1 MFVLSMKTTR
11 PRIIAVCVVV
21 ALLLV
26 TVVSLS
32 GQNAAVATATPV
44 AADDTARRQFL
55 SELGYEVIPDK
66 SEVRE
71 ILIPVE
77 SDPAFAAYNALQK
90 ETGGDLTDYCGKRVK
105 CWTYTVTNYPG
116 EESVQAHLYT
126 YKDKIIGGDISSTV
140 QDGFQHGLAPLTMRD
155 AA

>member
-11 PRIIAVCVVV
+11 PRLIVVCAVA

-44 AADDTARRQFL
+44 AADDAARQQFL
-55 SELGYEVIPDK
+55 AELGYEVIPDK

-71 ILIPVE
+71 ILIPTE
-77 SDPAFAAYNALQK
+77 SDPAFAAYNALQL
-90 ETGGDLTDYCGKRVK
+90 EAGGDLTDYCGKRVK

-140 QDGFQHGLAPLTMRD
+140 QDGFSHGLKSLSMRD

>member
-11 PRIIAVCVVV
+11 PRLIAVCAVA

-32 GQNAAVATATPV
+32 GQNAAVATAAPM
-44 AADDTARRQFL
+44 AADDAARQQFL
-55 SELGYEVIPDK
+55 AELGYEVIPDK

-77 SDPAFAAYNALQK
+77 SDPAFAAYNALQQ
-90 ETGGDLTDYCGKRVK
+90 EAGGDLTDYCGKRVK

-126 YKDKIIGGDISSTV
+126 YKDKIIGGDISSTA
-140 QDGFQHGLAPLTMRD
+140 QDGFSHGLKSLSMRD

>member
-11 PRIIAVCVVV
+11 PRLIAVCALT

-32 GQNAAVATATPV
+32 GQSAAVATGVPV
-44 AADDTARRQFL
+44 AADDAARQQYL
-55 SELGYEVIPDK
+55 ADLGYEVIPDK
-66 SEVRE
+66 CEVRE
-71 ILIPVE
+71 ILIPAE

-90 ETGGDLTDYCGKRVK
+90 EAGGDLTDYSGKRVK

-116 EESVQAHLYT
+116 EESVLAHLYT
-126 YKDKIIGGDISSTV
+126 YKDTIIGGDISSTV
-140 QDGFQHGLAPLTMRD
+140 QGGFSHGLKPMRD

>member
-11 PRIIAVCVVV
+11 PRIIAVCAVA

-32 GQNAAVATATPV
+32 GQDAAVATAAPV
-44 AADDTARRQFL
+44 AGDDAARQRYL
-55 SELGYEVIPDK
+55 TDLGYEVIADK

-71 ILIPVE
+71 ILIPAE
-77 SDPAFAAYNALQK
+77 SDPAFAAYNALQL
-90 ETGGDLTDYCGKRVK
+90 EAGGDLADYSGKRVK

-126 YKDKIIGGDISSTV
+126 YKDKIIGGDISSTA
-140 QDGFQHGLAPLTMRD
+140 QGGFSHGLKPMREG
-155 AA
+155 A

>member
-1 MFVLSMKTTR
+1 MFVVSMKTTR
-11 PRIIAVCVVV
+11 PRIVAVCAVL

-32 GQNAAVATATPV
+32 GQNAAVATAAPV
-44 AADDTARRQFL
+44 AADDVARRQFL
-55 SELGYEVIPDK
+55 AELGYEVIPDK

-71 ILIPVE
+71 ILIPAE
-77 SDPAFAAYNALQK
+77 SDPVFAAYNALQK
-90 ETGGDLTDYCGKRVK
+90 EAGGDLTDYCGKRVK

-116 EESVQAHLYT
+116 EESVQAHLVT
-126 YKDKIIGGDISSTV
+126 YKDKVIGGDISSV
-140 QDGFQHGLAPLTMRD
+140 AQGGFSHGLKPMSG

>member
-11 PRIIAVCVVV
+11 PRIIAVCAVV

-26 TVVSLS
+26 TMVSLS
-32 GQNAAVATATPV
+32 GRTSAVATAAPV
-44 AADDTARRQFL
+44 AADDAARRQFL
-55 SELGYEVIPDK
+55 KELGYEVIPDK

-71 ILIPVE
+71 ILIPAE

-90 ETGGDLTDYCGKRVK
+90 EARGDLTDYCGKRVK

-126 YKDKIIGGDISSTV
+126 YKDKIIGGDISSTA
-140 QDGFQHGLAPLTMRD
+140 QDGFSHGLKSLSMRD
-155 AA
+155 AV

>member
-11 PRIIAVCVVV
+11 PRLIAVCAVM

-26 TVVSLS
+26 TTVSLS
-32 GQNAAVATATPV
+32 GQSAAVATAAPV
-44 AADDTARRQFL
+44 ATDDAARQQFL
-55 SELGYEVIPDK
+55 KDLGYEVIADK

-71 ILIPVE
+71 ILIPAE

-90 ETGGDLTDYCGKRVK
+90 EAGNDLTDYSGKRVK

-116 EESVQAHLYT
+116 EESVLAHLYI
-126 YKDKIIGGDISSTV
+126 YKDKIIGGDISSTA
-140 QDGFQHGLAPLTMRD
+140 QDGFSHGLKSLSMRD